1 MARAKKPPAISVED
15 AIEAYLTSIGART
28 SASRKTY
35 RSGLRR
41 FEEHLRSAGLPPST
55 TRTVVLPAEVLEHFH
70 TWLVRVYGRERTS
83 TITTYIG
90 AARSFVRFLARRRQG
105 PTDATFEEMKAA
117 LADVMPRVTYRAVR
131 VDNRLHEIVQLVESL
146 PLPPEL
152 DDFGRRLPKLR
163 AQRLVVLR
171 DKAMLR
177 VLFTTG
183 MRRAEVVS
191 LDRADLEDGWAKQA
205 LIRGKGEHERIVF
218 FDEPTLALIRAYLE
232 ARGDA
237 HRPLFLRHHAVPR
250 RAGAAGPGGVKLRLS
265 PQSLWGAVKRYAA
278 MAGVPATTHHFRH
291 AKASLLLN
299 RGASLSEVQ
308 DILGHASPE
317 TTKRVYAHYE
327 VSTLRDAFDR
337 FSATPEEVAAALAG
351 RRAVR

>member
-1 MARAKKPPAISVED
+1 MATRRKPPVITVEEAID
-15 AIEAYLTSIGART
+15 AYIISIGARSRT
-28 SASRKTY
+28 SVATS

-41 FEEHLRSAGLPPST
+41 FEEYLRSAGLPSAT
-55 TRTVVLPAEVLEHFH
+55 TRTVDLPAEVLGQFH

-83 TITTYIG
+83 TVQTYARVTTML
-90 AARSFVRFLARRRQG
+90 FRFLARRRQG
-105 PTDATFEEMKAA
+105 PSDSTFEEMRGF
-117 LADVMPRVTYRAVR
+117 LQDVMVRAPYRAVR

-146 PLPPEL
+146 PVPEAGHHHHDL
-152 DDFGRRLPKLR
+152 AL
-163 AQRLVVLR
+163 LR
-171 DKAMLR
+171 DRAMLR
-177 VLFTTG
+177 VLFCTG
-183 MRRAEVVS
+183 MRRTEVVS

-205 LIRGKGEHERIVF
+205 LIRGKGEHERTVF

-232 ARGDA
+232 ARGDSY
-237 HRPLFLRHHAVPR
+237 RPLFLRHNRTDGRP
-250 RAGAAGPGGVKLRLS
+250 GPDGVHLRLS

-327 VSTLRDAFDR
+327 VSHLREAFDR

-351 RRAVR
+351 RRAPL